1 MSAWADD
8 PSDFAKHFE
17 AAGGQAGGFAQR
29 RFFGQYLRKVLD
41 EAVESGRTIEIH
53 SRAVRAQRAGD
64 FWNVEF
70 EDGSAIEAEALVLAT
85 GNQEPDRLKAFDA
98 SNKRFVSNPWGEDAR
113 AAVLKLKSS
122 NDDAFILGTGL
133 TMVDLVLSLDGS
145 GFNGKI
151 LALSR
156 RGLAPRAHA
165 KFEPEPVLAE
175 ALPKNL
181 RSLVRWIRERSSTTD
196 WRAPIDS
203 LRPHSHKLWQ
213 GLDLHEQ
220 HRFLRHVR
228 PWWDVH
234 RHRIAPEVAA
244 IVERLEE
251 EGRLKIVA
259 GKVVTAAESNDEIT
273 IEFRR
278 RGSSSPECRSFGY
291 AFNCTGPLHSIERTR
306 DPLLRSLLEAGAVRS
321 DRLGI
326 GLEIDTDS
334 RAGKRIWALG
344 PLTKGRYWEIVA
356 VPDIREQAAAA
367 AGDIA
372 RELQK

>member
-41 EAVESGRTIEIH
+41 QAVESGRTIEIH

-145 GFNGKI
+145 GFNGKFLHCREEGLPLVPMQSSNPNRSWPKPFQRI
-151 LALSR
+151 CDLSCVGFENAAARLTGVLQSTASGRIRTSCGRVSTSTNSIDFLGTFGRGGTSIVIALRQKLQRLSSASR
-156 RGLAPRAHA
+156 R
-165 KFEPEPVLAE
+165 K
-175 ALPKNL
+175 
-181 RSLVRWIRERSSTTD
+181 D
-196 WRAPIDS
+196 D
-203 LRPHSHKLWQ
+203 
-213 GLDLHEQ
+213 
-220 HRFLRHVR
+220 
-228 PWWDVH
+228 
-234 RHRIAPEVAA
+234 
-244 IVERLEE
+244 
-251 EGRLKIVA
+251 
-259 GKVVTAAESNDEIT
+259 
-273 IEFRR
+273 
-278 RGSSSPECRSFGY
+278 
-291 AFNCTGPLHSIERTR
+291 
-306 DPLLRSLLEAGAVRS
+306 
-321 DRLGI
+321 
-326 GLEIDTDS
+326 
-334 RAGKRIWALG
+334 
-344 PLTKGRYWEIVA
+344 
-356 VPDIREQAAAA
+356 
-367 AGDIA
+367 
-372 RELQK
+372 

>member
-1 MSAWADD
+1 M
-8 PSDFAKHFE
+8 
-17 AAGGQAGGFAQR
+17 
-29 RFFGQYLRKVLD
+29 
-41 EAVESGRTIEIH
+41 
-53 SRAVRAQRAGD
+53 
-64 FWNVEF
+64 
-70 EDGSAIEAEALVLAT
+70 
-85 GNQEPDRLKAFDA
+85 
-98 SNKRFVSNPWGEDAR
+98 
-113 AAVLKLKSS
+113 
-122 NDDAFILGTGL
+122 
-133 TMVDLVLSLDGS
+133 
-145 GFNGKI
+145 
-151 LALSR
+151 
-156 RGLAPRAHA
+156 
-165 KFEPEPVLAE
+165 
-175 ALPKNL
+175 
-181 RSLVRWIRERSSTTD
+181 
-196 WRAPIDS
+196 
-203 LRPHSHKLWQ
+203 
-213 GLDLHEQ
+213 
-220 HRFLRHVR
+220 
-228 PWWDVH
+228 
-234 RHRIAPEVAA
+234 
-244 IVERLEE
+244 
-251 EGRLKIVA
+251 KIVA